1 MSPFGIPARRIMRA
15 RVDDR
20 LPERLKNFLVRAL
33 ISLLMCLTGVP
44 WDTIVESI
52 SQVTYFLVSKAGPK
66 S

>member
-1 MSPFGIPARRIMRA
+1 MPARRIMRA

-33 ISLLMCLTGVP
+33 ISLLMCLTGMP
-44 WDTIVESI
+44 WDTIVGSI
-52 SQVTYFLVSKAGPK
+52 SQVSYFSFSKAGPK

>member
-1 MSPFGIPARRIMRA
+1 MPARRIMRA

-20 LPERLKNFLVRAL
+20 LPEASKKFAVRYQIA
-33 ISLLMCLTGVP
+33 LLMCSLMEP

-52 SQVTYFLVSKAGPK
+52 YQASYFSASKAGPK